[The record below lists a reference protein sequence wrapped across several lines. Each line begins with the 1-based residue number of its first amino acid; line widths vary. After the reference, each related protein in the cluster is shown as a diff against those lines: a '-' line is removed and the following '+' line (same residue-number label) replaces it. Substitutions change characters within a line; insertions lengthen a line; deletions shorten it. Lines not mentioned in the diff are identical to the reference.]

1 MKKITHGDRR
11 SGCPISLALELVG
24 DAWTLL
30 VVRDLMFKGKRTFGE
45 FQASEEK
52 IATSVLTDRLTWL
65 LDCGIVEKRSDPAD
79 RRRLIYVL
87 TERGIDL
94 GPTLVDLVLWADRY
108 QDTDA
113 PPDQIAFMRDDREGF
128 LAFVRDNWR
137 KTRGEG

>member
-1 MKKITHGDRR
+1 MKKATGDDRR

-30 VVRDLMFKGKRTFGE
+30 IVRDLMFKGRTTFGE

-52 IATSVLTDRLTWL
+52 IATSVLTDRLARL
-65 LDCGIVEKRSDPAD
+65 LDYGIVEKKPDPGD
-79 RRRLIYVL
+79 RRRLVYGL

-94 GPTLVDLVLWADRY
+94 APTLVDLVLWADRY
-108 QDTDA
+108 EDTDA
-113 PPDQIAFMRDDREGF
+113 PPDQIAFMRDDRDGF

-137 KTRGEG
+137 KTRGDE